1 MNCACVSRNVTLEK
15 FGRIFKI
22 NLAKTR
28 WGPQV
33 VKPAMAVKDRI
44 RVATERF
51 LISSS
56 HKEAWFFRGLV

>member
-1 MNCACVSRNVTLEK
+1 MEATSGK
-15 FGRIFKI
+15 AGH
-22 NLAKTR
+22 
-28 WGPQV
+28 G
-33 VKPAMAVKDRI
+33 VKDRI